1 MDAIEFMLNED
12 EEKLNIYI
20 QENAIKYN
28 QRAVVHHYFFMK
40 YARFDFQLT
49 TKYWMRLAKRL
60 KYV

>member
-49 TKYWMRLAKRL
+49 TNYWMRLAKRL

>member
-1 MDAIEFMLNED
+1 MLGED
-12 EEKLNIYI
+12 VEHLNRYI

-28 QRAVVHHYFFMK
+28 QRAVVHHYFFMN

-49 TKYWMRLAKRL
+49 TTYWMRLAKRL